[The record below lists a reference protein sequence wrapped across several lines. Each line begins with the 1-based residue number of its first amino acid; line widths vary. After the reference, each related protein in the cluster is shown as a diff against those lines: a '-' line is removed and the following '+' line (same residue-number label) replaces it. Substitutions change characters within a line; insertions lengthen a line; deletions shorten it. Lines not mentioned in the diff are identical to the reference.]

1 MQTLPLSHIPS
12 PHSGV
17 NPGEEWVPKEM
28 STVIDLSK
36 PESQHTKEMPSRAQ
50 LAKCLLRRE

>member
-1 MQTLPLSHIPS
+1 MHTLPLSHIPS

-36 PESQHTKEMPSRAQ
+36 PESQHTKEMPSRA
-50 LAKCLLRRE
+50 